1 MKKIMIWITAISAIV
16 LVIAMVVMGI
26 AIYEMEED
34 IISTT
39 AYIALPC
46 IVLMFGGLVYIR
58 WSAWKCPHCGR
69 IQLIKGKFCPYC
81 GKEIN

>member
-16 LVIAMVVMGI
+16 LVIAMGVMGI
-26 AIYEMEED
+26 AIYEKEED

-46 IVLMFGGLVYIR
+46 LILMFGGLVYLR
-58 WSAWKCPHCGR
+58 WSSAKCPHCER
-69 IQLIKGKFCPYC
+69 IQLINGKFCPYC
-81 GKEIN
+81 GKEIK